1 MINVSIIGPG
11 LLGGSVAL
19 ACRGLSNIDNI
30 ALWARRPEA
39 IDELRKLDIANIVSG
54 ELKEIIP
61 NSDLI
66 VFATPVGAVEKILCE
81 LLPLTKS
88 GAVITDLCSV
98 KSSIVN
104 LIDKA
109 ILDSGRND
117 LKFVGAHPMAGAEV
131 SGFINARSD
140 LFLDAVCAITPGDTS
155 SKDSEILVTQF
166 WESLG
171 CRCVIIDPK
180 VHDEMVAKVSHLPH
194 IVSSALAY
202 NSLEDHTGAGQL
214 AGPGIKG
221 MTRISLGSPNMWA
234 EILFQNKECVEK
246 SLDQHINSMKDLQK
260 ILKNE
265 NHKELLDF
273 LVKARENRIKS
284 FPSD

>member
-19 ACRGLSNIDNI
+19 ACRELSNVDNI
-30 ALWARRPEA
+30 ALWARRPKA
-39 IDELRKLDIANIVSG
+39 IDELRELNIANIVSG

-81 LLPLTKS
+81 LLHLTKS

-98 KSSIVN
+98 KSSVVN

-109 ILDSGRND
+109 ILDSDRDD

-131 SGFINARSD
+131 SGFTNARAE
-140 LFLDAVCAITPGDTS
+140 LFVDAVCAITPGDTS

-194 IVSSALAY
+194 VVSSALAY
-202 NSLEDHTGAGQL
+202 NSLEDQTGAGQL

-246 SLDQHINSMKDLQK
+246 SLDQHINSMKDLLE

-265 NHKELLDF
+265 NQKELLEF
-273 LVKARENRIKS
+273 LVKARENRLKS

>member
-1 MINVSIIGPG
+1 
-11 LLGGSVAL
+11 
-19 ACRGLSNIDNI
+19 
-30 ALWARRPEA
+30 
-39 IDELRKLDIANIVSG
+39 
-54 ELKEIIP
+54 
-61 NSDLI
+61 
-66 VFATPVGAVEKILCE
+66 
-81 LLPLTKS
+81 
-88 GAVITDLCSV
+88 
-98 KSSIVN
+98 
-104 LIDKA
+104 
-109 ILDSGRND
+109 
-117 LKFVGAHPMAGAEV
+117 MAGAEV
-131 SGFINARSD
+131 SGFTNARAE
-140 LFLDAVCAITPGDTS
+140 LFVDAVCAITPGDTS

-194 IVSSALAY
+194 VVSSALAY
-202 NSLEDHTGAGQL
+202 NSLEDQTGAGQL

-246 SLDQHINSMKDLQK
+246 SLDQHINSMKDLLE

-265 NHKELLDF
+265 NQKELLDF
-273 LVKARENRIKS
+273 LVKARENRLKS

>member
-19 ACRGLSNIDNI
+19 ACRELSNVNNI
-30 ALWARRPEA
+30 ALWARRAEA
-39 IDELRKLDIANIVSG
+39 IDKLRKLDIANIVSG

-66 VFATPVGAVEKILCE
+66 VFATPVGAVGKILYQ
-81 LLPLTKS
+81 LLPLAKKN
-88 GAVITDLCSV
+88 AVITDLCSV
-98 KSSIVN
+98 KSSVVN

-109 ILDSGRND
+109 ILDSNRSD
-117 LKFVGAHPMAGAEV
+117 LEFVGAHPMAGAEV
-131 SGFINARSD
+131 SGFTNARAE
-140 LFLDAVCAITPGDTS
+140 LFVDAVCAITPGDTS

-194 IVSSALAY
+194 VVSSALAY
-202 NSLEDHTGAGQL
+202 NSLEDQTGAGQL

-246 SLDQHINSMKDLQK
+246 SLGQHINSMKDLLE

-265 NHKELLDF
+265 NQKELLDF
-273 LVKARENRIKS
+273 LVKARENRLKS

>member
-19 ACRGLSNIDNI
+19 ACRDLSNVDNI

-39 IDELRKLDIANIVSG
+39 IDKLRKLNIANVVSG

-66 VFATPVGAVEKILCE
+66 VFATPVGAVGKILYQ
-81 LLPLTKS
+81 LLPLAKKN
-88 GAVITDLCSV
+88 AVITDLCSV
-98 KSSIVN
+98 KSSVVN

-109 ILDSGRND
+109 ILDSNRSD
-117 LKFVGAHPMAGAEV
+117 LEFVGAHPMAGAEV
-131 SGFINARSD
+131 SGFTNARAE
-140 LFLDAVCAITPGDTS
+140 LFVDAVCAITPGDTS

-194 IVSSALAY
+194 VVSSALAY
-202 NSLEDHTGAGQL
+202 NSLEDQTGAGQL

-246 SLDQHINSMKDLQK
+246 SLGQHINLMKDLLE

-265 NHKELLDF
+265 NQKELLDF
-273 LVKARENRIKS
+273 LVKARENRLKS

>member
-19 ACRGLSNIDNI
+19 ACRELSNVDNI
-30 ALWARRPEA
+30 ALWARRPKA
-39 IDELRKLDIANIVSG
+39 IDELRELNIANIVSG

-66 VFATPVGAVEKILCE
+66 VFATPVGAIEKILCQ
-81 LLPLTKS
+81 LLPLAKS

-98 KSSIVN
+98 KSSVVN

-109 ILDSGRND
+109 ILDSDRHD

-131 SGFINARSD
+131 SGFTNARAE
-140 LFLDAVCAITPGDTS
+140 LFIDAVCAITPGDTS

-194 IVSSALAY
+194 VVSSALAY
-202 NSLEDHTGAGQL
+202 NSLEDQTGAGQL

-221 MTRISLGSPNMWA
+221 MTSISLGSPNMWA

-246 SLDQHINSMKDLQK
+246 SLDQHINSMKDLLE

-265 NHKELLDF
+265 NQKELLDF
-273 LVKARENRIKS
+273 LVKARENRLKS

>member
-1 MINVSIIGPG
+1 VINVSIIGPG

-19 ACRGLSNIDNI
+19 ACRELSNVDNI

-39 IDELRKLDIANIVSG
+39 IDELRKLNIANIVSG

-61 NSDLI
+61 NADLI
-66 VFATPVGAVEKILCE
+66 VFATPVGAIEKILFQ
-81 LLPLTKS
+81 LLPLAKS

-98 KSSIVN
+98 KSSVVN
-104 LIDKA
+104 LIDKV
-109 ILDSGRND
+109 ILDSDRND

-131 SGFINARSD
+131 SGFTNAKSD

-155 SKDSEILVTQF
+155 SKDSEILVAQF

-194 IVSSALAY
+194 VVSSALAY
-202 NSLEDHTGAGQL
+202 NSLEDQTGAGQL

-246 SLDQHINSMKDLQK
+246 SLVQHINSMKYCCETKQT
-260 ILKNE
+260 
-265 NHKELLDF
+265 
-273 LVKARENRIKS
+273 
-284 FPSD
+284 

>member
-61 NSDLI
+61 YSDLI